1 MTAHTAALANA
12 HDHIDTRFRTAMD
25 TVETH
30 TYYSAGIGILP
41 FPVLDFVGITTNQI
55 WMIRKIGELYNQ
67 KFSNHW
73 AKKILAALLGG
84 SAPIAA
90 SYGGLGSFAKSV
102 PLIGPLLGLAVTPV
116 LAGAATYAV
125 GTVFVTYYE
134 NGGEFELFN
143 PHDPSIQDQ
152 MKKMIAVGEN
162 LVKNAHK
169 QERRMDQIA
178 ADIKALEDK
187 VNDLANAS

>member
-1 MTAHTAALANA
+1 MTAQTAIVAHA
-12 HDHIDTRFRTAMD
+12 HDHIDSNFKQAMD

-41 FPVLDFVGITTNQI
+41 FPMLDFVGITANQI
-55 WMIRKIGELYNQ
+55 WMIRKIGELYKQNYSKQ
-67 KFSNHW
+67 W
-73 AKKILAALLGG
+73 AKKTLAALLGG

-90 SYGGLGSFAKSV
+90 SYGGLSSFAKSV
-102 PLIGPLLGLAVTPV
+102 PLIGPLLGLTVTPV

-125 GTVFVTYYE
+125 GSVFVTYYE
-134 NGGEFELFN
+134 NGGAFELFN
-143 PHDPSIQDQ
+143 PNDPSIQDQ

-162 LVKNAHK
+162 LVKNAHS
-169 QERRMDQIA
+169 QDRRMDQLS

-187 VNDLANAS
+187 VNSLAHAS

>member
-1 MTAHTAALANA
+1 MTAQTAILATA
-12 HDHIDTRFRTAMD
+12 HDHIETRFKQAMD

-41 FPVLDFVGITTNQI
+41 FPVLDFVGITTNQV

-67 KFSNHW
+67 KFSNQW

-84 SAPIAA
+84 SSPVAA
-90 SYGGLGSFAKSV
+90 TYGGLGSFAKSIPV
-102 PLIGPLLGLAVTPV
+102 IGPILGLTVTPV

-125 GTVFVTYYE
+125 GSVFVTYYE
-134 NGGEFELFN
+134 NGGAFELFN
-143 PHDPSIQDQ
+143 PNDPSIQDQ

-162 LVKNAHK
+162 LVKNAHA
-169 QERRMDQIA
+169 QDRRMDQLS

-187 VNDLANAS
+187 VNSLAHAS